1 MVSLSEQVLGPRV
14 VLAKPGMDGHNRGIR
29 MIAQALKDRGFEV
42 IYLGIRRTAEEIAAA
57 AVQEDADIV
66 GISLLSGAHL
76 QLTRAVRSKLDEAGA
91 EDVPLICGG
100 IIPVEDHEAMVA
112 AGARAIFTPGA
123 SLTEIEAVVR
133 SLRRQRRP
141 LNLKQ

>member
-1 MVSLSEQVLGPRV
+1 
-14 VLAKPGMDGHNRGIR
+14 
-29 MIAQALKDRGFEV
+29 MIAQALKDRGCEV

-91 EDVPLICGG
+91 DDVPLICGG
-100 IIPVEDHEAMVA
+100 IIPAEDHEALTA
-112 AGARAIFTPGA
+112 AGARAIFTPGT
-123 SLTEIEAVVR
+123 SLSEIEAVVKGL
-133 SLRRQRRP
+133 SRRRRP
-141 LNLKQ
+141 GDLK